1 MPRISTAIQR
11 ISQQIRLS
19 LTLAKSSADLR
30 VFISKSRPASESVLI
45 KINSNSK
52 TKAFEGHK
60 FSSGLPQKARC
71 KRIASHSQ
79 QHRFQFQKRAQ
90 KLIRLDNV
98 AFAVAFVR
106 INNPPS
112 PNLLCNRAAIT
123 HDQPAARSLSATDLP
138 VFHWRPFDECSGSI
152 FGTAISQTRNKFDP
166 DNFNH
171 CVLILTASA
180 VYVTIKIRGTAGA

>member
-19 LTLAKSSADLR
+19 LTLAKSSAGLR
-30 VFISKSRPASESVLI
+30 VFISKSRPASERVLI
-45 KINSNSK
+45 KINSHSN
-52 TKAFEGHK
+52 
-60 FSSGLPQKARC
+60 
-71 KRIASHSQ
+71 IASS
-79 QHRFQFQKRAQ
+79 FQKRAQ

-112 PNLLCNRAAIT
+112 PTLLCNGAAIT

-138 VFHWRPFDECSGSI
+138 VFHWRPFD
-152 FGTAISQTRNKFDP
+152 
-166 DNFNH
+166 
-171 CVLILTASA
+171 
-180 VYVTIKIRGTAGA
+180 